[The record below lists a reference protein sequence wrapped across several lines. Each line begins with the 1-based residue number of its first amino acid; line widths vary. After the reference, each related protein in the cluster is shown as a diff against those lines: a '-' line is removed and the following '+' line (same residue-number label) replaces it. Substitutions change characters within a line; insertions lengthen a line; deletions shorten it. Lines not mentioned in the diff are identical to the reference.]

1 MYVLD
6 YISVDSLAEIKKSF
20 QIRCKKNIL
29 KLNSKIFSEWHA
41 LTRPWEEQSHGP
53 FLLHKEEKACWPLS
67 MKCWKDDVHM
77 KSVLWAQGRTTVLGL
92 WPSALCCLTTRVR
105 HIWIIHRPLLLG
117 QPSLLTQ
124 AEVQKHIIHIH
135 SVRFVSLDI
144 LHNSEQSWGLV
155 QYLLPIGTYPIEWL
169 FFLNLQCLLAYYFI
183 FLNL

>member
-20 QIRCKKNIL
+20 QIKCKKNIL

-67 MKCWKDDVHM
+67 MKCWKDDLHM

-92 WPSALCCLTTRVR
+92 WPSALCCLTTSQTHLNNTSTSPAGTTLTAHTSRGSETHHSHPQCKVCVPR
-105 HIWIIHRPLLLG
+105 HP
-117 QPSLLTQ
+117 TQ
-124 AEVQKHIIHIH
+124 
-135 SVRFVSLDI
+135 
-144 LHNSEQSWGLV
+144 
-155 QYLLPIGTYPIEWL
+155 
-169 FFLNLQCLLAYYFI
+169 
-183 FLNL
+183 